1 MDGGNER
8 KALPRAGLLTAESR
22 KNRDGESLQ
31 QILLASHLI
40 LLLHHHLAKIAAHES
55 IMSQGEV

>member
-8 KALPRAGLLTAESR
+8 KALSRAGFLTAESR

-40 LLLHHHLAKIAAHES
+40 LLLHHY
-55 IMSQGEV
+55 